1 MLPVKRPYLGELE
14 TAVMEHLWNTDS
26 GDAKSVHHKV
36 GTRRGISLNTIQST
50 LERLFRK
57 KLLSREKVG
66 HAYIYSAAIQRGEL
80 MTRLINEVVNTL
92 SDGKSDYM
100 LSAFVDFA
108 ARTDESSLDR
118 LEQLIAQRRADQCND
133 KKA

>member
-26 GDAKSVHHKV
+26 GDAKSVHDKV
-36 GTRRGISLNTIQST
+36 GTRRSISLHTIQST

-66 HAYIYSAAIQRGEL
+66 HAYVYSASIQRGEL
-80 MTRLINEVVNTL
+80 MSRLINDVVNTL

-108 ARTDESSLDR
+108 ARSDESSLDK
-118 LEQLIAQRRADQCND
+118 LEQLIAQHRAESRRDEQA
-133 KKA
+133 

>member
-14 TAVMEHLWNTDS
+14 TAVMEHLWSSGS
-26 GDAKSVHHKV
+26 GDAKSVHDKV
-36 GTRRGISLNTIQST
+36 GTKREISPNTIQST

-57 KLLSREKVG
+57 KLLSREKIG
-66 HAYIYSAAIQRGEL
+66 HAYVYSAAIQRGEL
-80 MTRLINEVVNTL
+80 MTQLINEVVNTL

-118 LEQLIAQRRADQCND
+118 LEQLIAERRTDQAED
-133 KKA
+133 TKS

>member
-1 MLPVKRPYLGELE
+1 MLSVKRPYLGELE
-14 TAVMEHLWNTDS
+14 TAVMEHLWHCDS

-36 GTRRGISLNTIQST
+36 GIKREISLNTIQST

-57 KLLSREKVG
+57 KLLGRQKVG
-66 HAYIYSAAIQRGEL
+66 HAYVYSAAIQRGEL
-80 MTRLINEVVNTL
+80 MSRLINDVVNTL

-108 ARTDESSLDR
+108 ARSDELSLDK
-118 LEQLIAQRRADQCND
+118 LEQLIAERRAENSRDEET
-133 KKA
+133 

>member
-14 TAVMEHLWNTDS
+14 TAVMEHLWSVDS
-26 GDAKSVHHKV
+26 GDAKSVHDRV
-36 GTRRGISLNTIQST
+36 GTKREISLNTIQST

-57 KLLSREKVG
+57 ELLRREKVA
-66 HAYIYSAAIQRGEL
+66 HAYVYSAAVQRGEL
-80 MTRLINEVVNTL
+80 MTQLINEVVNTL

-100 LSAFVDFA
+100 LSAFVDSA

-118 LEQLIAQRRADQCND
+118 LEQLIAERRVDQGTAT
-133 KKA
+133 KS

>member
-1 MLPVKRPYLGELE
+1 
-14 TAVMEHLWNTDS
+14 MEHLWSSGS
-26 GDAKSVHHKV
+26 GDAKTVHNKV
-36 GTRRGISLNTIQST
+36 GIRREISLNTIQST

-66 HAYIYSAAIQRGEL
+66 HAYVYSATVQRGEL

-92 SDGKSDYM
+92 SDGTSDYM

-108 ARTDESSLDR
+108 ARTDESRLDR
-118 LEQLIAQRRADQCND
+118 LEQLIAERRTDQVED
-133 KKA
+133 TKP